1 MRNENFREFAKY
13 ASLNT
18 LGMVGLSLY
27 ILADTFFISKG
38 LGANGLTAL
47 NLALPIYNLVHGAGL
62 MLGMG
67 GATRYSIVVSR
78 GDRERG
84 NEAFTATMMLMAA
97 FSLVFMALGLFFSG
111 QITTLL
117 GADPEVYEMT
127 RTYLKVILLFSP
139 AFISN
144 EIFLGF
150 VRNDGNPRLATI
162 CMLIGSLF
170 NIVFDYIFIFPLGM
184 GIFGAVLA
192 TGISPVVSIS
202 LIMIFYCGRGKQGF
216 HFRRGIPDGKTFGR
230 ISSLG
235 VPSLITEV
243 CTGLVILVFNML
255 MLRLEGNVG
264 VAAYGVVVNISY
276 VMVAMYTGL
285 AQGTQPLLSR
295 AYGRGQFGEMR
306 QFLRYALGA
315 AALISAAI
323 YVVIGFFADP
333 VAGIFNSENNVTM
346 QAIAVPGSGCIS
358 RRLSLW
364 DAMCF
369 WRFILPPSTGRFG
382 SGHLSA
388 AGNCDS
394 GSDGCPHVRYLG
406 RHGAVAVLPG
416 YRGTGVCVCGHL
428 LLLSVKGSGHGRGK
442 RKGGNGGNVS

>member
-127 RTYLKVILLFSP
+127 RTYLKVILLFAP

-162 CMLIGSLF
+162 CMLMGSLSTLCLT
-170 NIVFDYIFIFPLGM
+170 IFLFSRWGWEFSARCLPQ
-184 GIFGAVLA
+184 A
-192 TGISPVVSIS
+192 SPRWSVS
-202 LIMIFYCGRGKQGF
+202 R
-216 HFRRGIPDGKTFGR
+216 
-230 ISSLG
+230 
-235 VPSLITEV
+235 
-243 CTGLVILVFNML
+243 
-255 MLRLEGNVG
+255 
-264 VAAYGVVVNISY
+264 
-276 VMVAMYTGL
+276 
-285 AQGTQPLLSR
+285 
-295 AYGRGQFGEMR
+295 
-306 QFLRYALGA
+306 
-315 AALISAAI
+315 
-323 YVVIGFFADP
+323 
-333 VAGIFNSENNVTM
+333 
-346 QAIAVPGSGCIS
+346 
-358 RRLSLW
+358 
-364 DAMCF
+364 
-369 WRFILPPSTGRFG
+369 
-382 SGHLSA
+382 
-388 AGNCDS
+388 
-394 GSDGCPHVRYLG
+394 
-406 RHGAVAVLPG
+406 
-416 YRGTGVCVCGHL
+416 
-428 LLLSVKGSGHGRGK
+428 
-442 RKGGNGGNVS
+442 